1 MRFAAVDAKAGR
13 PPKNAHYI
21 AVAYDAPAA
30 SASSAAE
37 GQLLF
42 AGDEEDVDKVLK
54 LRRPMLRRVQ
64 RMMIHTDL
72 LDAQLYAFDVAWV
85 SRLLREEPWMTSLQL
100 DVVPAL
106 ARRQF
111 KVRST
116 HWSPYDRVGVVNAIP

>member
-1 MRFAAVDAKAGR
+1 
-13 PPKNAHYI
+13 
-21 AVAYDAPAA
+21 
-30 SASSAAE
+30 
-37 GQLLF
+37 
-42 AGDEEDVDKVLK
+42 
-54 LRRPMLRRVQ
+54 MLRRVQ